1 MSGSIVMARLFM
13 LGADNCLFRG
23 PVRLNPQRR
32 GALSDA
38 RKREAIG
45 RIVSRILQP
54 IRTMPPCSMQ
64 WKSSVPTQKRKP

>member
-1 MSGSIVMARLFM
+1 MSGSIVMASLFM
-13 LGADNCLFRG
+13 LEADNCLFRG

-32 GALSDA
+32 WALSDA

-54 IRTMPPCSMQ
+54 HPDHDPCSMQ
-64 WKSSVPTQKRKP
+64 WKSSAPTQKRKP